1 MELCR
6 GAFAIRADR
15 LPYDQLQ
22 LFLETTSMIAALR
35 NNIDST
41 ETLSP
46 VQDETKSEFEIFKIQ
61 GEESAAKAI
70 QRVVE
75 HDEACAFLA
84 QNGDPLTNIP
94 CNA

>member
-1 MELCR
+1 
-6 GAFAIRADR
+6 
-15 LPYDQLQ
+15 
-22 LFLETTSMIAALR
+22 MIAALR
-35 NNIDST
+35 NNIDSI
-41 ETLSP
+41 ETLGP